1 MIHFCFLTG
10 LYSRTDPLIVER
22 QGRSLVEN
30 GFRVTYLVCDLK
42 EKESVYGIDIQSTDY
57 IPKNRIDRFLYSK
70 QHVLRYALEIDAD
83 IYQISDP
90 EHISLVRALKKKGKK
105 VIFNLREFY
114 PDMIKRK
121 TYLPRLIRW
130 VAGGFFSGLMRLYF
144 KDYDAIITPDH
155 IDANTL
161 IEKYKVPHSFFVA
174 NFPRIN
180 ITTPFTYEDY
190 LQRGNVLCY
199 EGTIYESSRQDNV
212 FEALEGL
219 PDVKYILA
227 GKIDENYDWIK
238 SLPYWRKVEFID
250 GFTLDEL
257 AVIFSRSSIG
267 NVFRNFI
274 SKHGS
279 YGIMK
284 IFETMGAGLPVLLSD
299 LPLYREIVN
308 KYHCGICVNPNDV
321 DSIRSAI
328 KYLVD
333 HKKEAYEMGQNGMRA
348 VLEEYNWDNEAKKYV
363 SIINDIL
370 ITKEN
375 G

>member
-1 MIHFCFLTG
+1 MIHFCFITG

-42 EKESVYGIDIQSTDY
+42 DSESVYGIDIHSTDY
-57 IPKNRIDRFLYSK
+57 APKNRIDRFLYSK
-70 QHVLRYALEIDAD
+70 KHILKHALEVDAD

-90 EHISLVRALKKKGKK
+90 EHISLVEPLKKQGKR

-121 TYLPRLIRW
+121 TYLPKLVRV
-130 VAGGFFSGLMRLYF
+130 VAGNMFGKLMKHYF
-144 KDYDAIITPDH
+144 KKYDAIITPDH
-155 IDANTL
+155 IDAQVL
-161 IEKYKVPHSFFVA
+161 IDKYKVPNSFFVA
-174 NFPRIN
+174 NFPRLN
-180 ITTPFTYEDY
+180 DTPSFSFDDY
-190 LQRGNVLCY
+190 LGRGNVLCY

-212 FEALEGL
+212 FKALEAF

-227 GKIDENYDWIK
+227 GKIDENYEWIK
-238 SLPYWRKVEFID
+238 TLPYWAKVEFID
-250 GFTLDEL
+250 GFTLNEL
-257 AVIFSRSSIG
+257 AAIFARSSMG

-274 SKHGS
+274 SKQGS

-308 KYHCGICVNPNDV
+308 KYHCGICVNPDDV

-328 KYLVD
+328 KYLIN
-333 HKKEAYEMGQNGMRA
+333 HKKEAYEMGQNGRRA
-348 VLEEYNWDNEAKKYV
+348 VLEEYNWDREAKKYI
-363 SIINDIL
+363 SIIKDMFN
-370 ITKEN
+370 
-375 G
+375 